1 MKQLDDNYLGE
12 FANVPVKKLN
22 SGKTLSAADAF
33 IKQVELVNIERDRQQ
48 QR

>member
-1 MKQLDDNYLGE
+1 MRQLADNYLGE

-33 IKQVELVNIERDRQQ
+33 VKQVELVNIERDQ
-48 QR
+48 QRQR

>member
-1 MKQLDDNYLGE
+1 MRQLAYNYLGE
-12 FANVPVKKLN
+12 FANIPVNKLN

-33 IKQVELVNIERDRQQ
+33 AKQVELVNIERDRRQ